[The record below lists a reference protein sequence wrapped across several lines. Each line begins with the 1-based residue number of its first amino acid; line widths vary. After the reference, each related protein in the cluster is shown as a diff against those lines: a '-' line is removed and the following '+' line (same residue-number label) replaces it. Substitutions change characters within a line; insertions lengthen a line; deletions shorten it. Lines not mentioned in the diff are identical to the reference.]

1 MVEIFTLTLPSCWN
15 AHLSV
20 LVRRAQRTLNCS
32 PSVAETDEIDS
43 SRLVGAPSKDF
54 REDPQRGV
62 FVCGEIDERL
72 VHRLTPG
79 ICKLRGEGSQPITAY
94 IDSRGGSTL
103 STEHLRA
110 LLKAPNPD
118 GGVCRLITVATTRAA
133 SAAADLLALGD
144 YAVAYPQALVH
155 CHGTRLSAEEVT
167 KETAESLAI
176 SLQEAN
182 EDFALRLAKRVFARM
197 AFHYTH
203 LRSEFPNVRKQAAEE
218 KWKRPL
224 NSDLECFA
232 LAIYNRLSTHLQKL
246 PQEVFFLY
254 ESLLKM
260 RDFVLERLGKIPK
273 GQTLAVT
280 EAGMLKHLIDF
291 ELSEEKPR
299 HWSFSSGGI
308 DHFTS
313 DFRKLA
319 DFLFGRHHE
328 ALEDHIQSFGVLF
341 LNPDQISLLEKKRAA
356 NAPDTEEWMKSVVRP
371 VIEPLWYFVVALCR
385 LLQQGENRLS
395 ATDAYWLGL
404 VDEVVGA
411 RLPSLRLIAENPD
424 V

>member
-1 MVEIFTLTLPSCWN
+1 
-15 AHLSV
+15 
-20 LVRRAQRTLNCS
+20 
-32 PSVAETDEIDS
+32 
-43 SRLVGAPSKDF
+43 
-54 REDPQRGV
+54 V

-72 VHRLTPG
+72 VHRLTPA

-118 GGVCRLITVATTRAA
+118 GAVCRLITVATTRAA

-144 YAVAYPQALVH
+144 YAVAYPQALIH

-167 KETAESLAI
+167 KETAESLAM

-197 AFHYTH
+197 AFHYTR
-203 LRSEFPNVRKQAAEE
+203 LRSEFPDIRKRAAKE
-218 KWKRPL
+218 KWERPMK
-224 NSDLECFA
+224 SDLECFA
-232 LAIYNRLSTHLQKL
+232 LAIYIRLSSHLQKL
-246 PQEVFFLY
+246 PEEVFFLY

-260 RDFVLERLGKIPK
+260 RDFVLKRLGKIPE
-273 GQTLAVT
+273 GQELAVT
-280 EAGMLKHLIDF
+280 EASMLKHLLDF
-291 ELSEEKPR
+291 ELSEEKPKY
-299 HWSFSSGGI
+299 WSFSSGGI
-308 DHFTS
+308 DHFAS
-313 DFRKLA
+313 DFRELA

-341 LNPDQISLLEKKRAA
+341 LNPDQIALLEKKRAA

-385 LLQQGENRLS
+385 LLQQGENRLT
-395 ATDAYWLGL
+395 AVDAYWLGL